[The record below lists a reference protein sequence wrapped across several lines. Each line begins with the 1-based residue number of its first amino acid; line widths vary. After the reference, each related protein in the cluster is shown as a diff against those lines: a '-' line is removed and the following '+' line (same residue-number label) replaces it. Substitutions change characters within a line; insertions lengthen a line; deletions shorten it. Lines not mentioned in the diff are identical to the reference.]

1 MNSIPIHVKQV
12 IARLGR
18 ESPTEEICGLV
29 LKDDRVL
36 IVENVLPAGN
46 INDTESRTKQNDFQ
60 MPDATLPSMAEKIQA
75 VFHTHWRET
84 SPALLTDTDIRA
96 ARAVGLPYVLYHVE
110 FDQWDLW
117 DPNGLHPWPLFQ
129 KHSDPKRLEFYTGW
143 PWKWARAD
151 CLTLLRSYYQGML
164 EHTIKDFQRTPTEEE
179 FQERLRAGTWNDYD
193 DNLGDQGLVKVW
205 EGETNNFPF
214 KLHDIVLMR
223 LQGKMPHH
231 VGIIVQLAPLQILHH
246 LEAGRLS
253 EIVPYGAGR
262 MRQTC
267 SVWRVS

>member
-1 MNSIPIHVKQV
+1 
-12 IARLGR
+12 
-18 ESPTEEICGLV
+18 V
-29 LKDDRVL
+29 LNDDRVL
-36 IVENVLPAGN
+36 IVENVLPVGD
-46 INDTESRTKQNDFQ
+46 IEDTESRTKQNDFQ
-60 MPDATLPSMAEKIQA
+60 MPDDTLPAMTEKIQA
-75 VFHTHWRET
+75 IYHTHWRES
-84 SPALLTDTDIRA
+84 SPALLTNTDIRA
-96 ARAVGLPYVLYHVE
+96 ARAVGIPYVLCHVE

-117 DPNGLHPWPLFQ
+117 DPNGLHPWPLFK
-129 KHSDPKRLEFYTGW
+129 KHDDPKRLEFYTGW

-164 EHTIKDFQRTPTEEE
+164 GHTIKDFQRTATEEE

-231 VGIIVQLAPLQILHH
+231 VGIIVQLDPLQILHH

-253 EIVPYGAGR
+253 EIVPYGRAR

-267 SVWRVS
+267 SVWRIE